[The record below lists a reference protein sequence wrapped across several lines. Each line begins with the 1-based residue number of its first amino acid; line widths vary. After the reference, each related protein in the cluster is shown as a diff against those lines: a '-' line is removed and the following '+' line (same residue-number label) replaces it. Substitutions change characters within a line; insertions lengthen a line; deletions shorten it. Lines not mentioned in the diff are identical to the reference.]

1 MWEIFSNIQTPY
13 VDMTSSEVR
22 RKREN
27 IMLFGRTST
36 VARGCLQRL
45 ICCLYRNCDLYRNCE
60 RIAQGVLVYLSHY
73 CPTK

>member
-36 VARGCLQRL
+36 VAKGCLQRL
-45 ICCLYRNCDLYRNCE
+45 ICCLYRNCE